1 MIALDPEFLGGFAPQ
16 SQLTEGVDR
25 NTMSFARQPR
35 IHRLRIQ
42 GKTDKTEDASENES
56 VVDCPADSSNPSNR
70 DRMGQEKRKMRGKD
84 KSVKR
89 YLRKQRKNVIDP
101 RAAAIREAL
110 AIRRAQA
117 RSAANDESKSE
128 GAEQPSALDRFHRKL

>member
-25 NTMSFARQPR
+25 NAMSFARQPR

-70 DRMGQEKRKMRGKD
+70 DRMGQGKRKMRGKD

-89 YLRKQRKNVIDP
+89 FVDMSHLYPYALNWVRARYLRKQKKNVIDP
-101 RAAAIREAL
+101 RAV
-110 AIRRAQA
+110 
-117 RSAANDESKSE
+117 S
-128 GAEQPSALDRFHRKL
+128 